1 MAASPETYQEAADDF
16 TVSIDR
22 NETAERC
29 TYNRALCM
37 LQLDQY
43 DKAKEDLKAAASQ
56 TSDASVAADATDLM
70 EKLQSALG

>member
-1 MAASPETYQEAADDF
+1 
-16 TVSIDR
+16 
-22 NETAERC
+22 
-29 TYNRALCM
+29 M